1 MQGPLSGQS
10 PGDIPYGVLATITR
24 QLERL
29 EDRTRN
35 LATRDDLDALRKDV
49 VARDLLEPQLSLL
62 KTQIARLN
70 DDRIND
76 RKEFE
81 EDRLA
86 DRKEFEKQVTEL
98 KTESISRSD
107 RLWMRLGQAAAFL
120 AFALSL
126 LQFLLSAHIVR

>member
-1 MQGPLSGQS
+1 MQGPPSGQS

-49 VARDLLEPQLSLL
+49 VARDLLEPQLGLL

-70 DDRIND
+70 EDRLND
-76 RKEFE
+76 RKEVE
-81 EDRLA
+81 IDRLA
-86 DRKEFEKQVTEL
+86 DRTEFGKQVAEL
-98 KTESISRSD
+98 KAESISRSD
-107 RLWMRLGQAAAFL
+107 RLWIRLGQAAAFL
-120 AFALSL
+120 SIVLSL
-126 LQFLLSAHIVR
+126 FEFLTHLKLTP

>member
-1 MQGPLSGQS
+1 MQGSPSGQS

-49 VARDLLEPQLSLL
+49 VARDLLEPQLGLL

-70 DDRIND
+70 EDRLND
-76 RKEFE
+76 RKEVE
-81 EDRLA
+81 IDRLA
-86 DRKEFEKQVTEL
+86 DRTEFGKQVAEL
-98 KTESISRSD
+98 KAESISRSD
-107 RLWMRLGQAAAFL
+107 RLWIRLGQAAAFL
-120 AFALSL
+120 SIVLSL
-126 LQFLLSAHIVR
+126 FEFLTHLKLTP